1 MQITEQRLKKYIF
14 GAIPFAALWY
24 FFFASSFV
32 LRIFPS
38 LFWPALMGLA
48 VLVAIAVKYRMTGMD
63 SGYLLSLFGLVLVG
77 ALAGESSS
85 GLNSSMYY
93 AIYYI
98 AAIFIAKAFD
108 TALVQKQIYFF
119 CLVHL
124 LCIFIQVLAKDL
136 YISAVM
142 PLLPTYVHSDIMDQ
156 MEYNSSYYGFTV
168 QTSMTAFYLSV
179 GMILSCLYAKYAKN
193 KWKQGLHVVLAM
205 LFVLGLFFTT
215 RRASTAMALLLMAL
229 IFWQS
234 GADKSNRILLM
245 LFGIAMLSVIGLDN
259 IPGLSG
265 MMKKTEKLISEG
277 RFMNGRDNI
286 WGASLLS
293 LLERPLTGYGAGKA
307 IVASG
312 GSRVDNSYLA
322 VLVERGVIGL
332 VVFYLPYIYL
342 WSKQKQHFAVN
353 GRKSIEQDFAYYLQI
368 MYILMSFVENYFGEP
383 LYVFLY
389 FLVVTQAQE
398 KWN

>member
-1 MQITEQRLKKYIF
+1 MQITELRLKKYIF

-38 LFWPALMGLA
+38 LFWPALMGVA
-48 VLVAIAVKYRMTGMD
+48 VLVALAVRYRMTGMD

-98 AAIFIAKAFD
+98 TAIFIAKAFD
-108 TALVQKQIYFF
+108 IALVQKQIYFF

-124 LCIFIQVLAKDL
+124 LCVFIQVLAKDV
-136 YISAVM
+136 YISVIL
-142 PLLPTYVHSDIMDQ
+142 PLLPTYVHSDIMGQ

-193 KWKQGLHVVLAM
+193 KWKQGLHVVLAV

-215 RRASTAMALLLMAL
+215 RRGSTAVALFLMAL

-234 GADKSNRILLM
+234 GADKAKKILLM
-245 LFGIAMLSVIGLDN
+245 LFGITFLCFVGLDS
-259 IPGLSG
+259 IPGLNG
-265 MMKKTEKLISEG
+265 LMEKTEKLISDG
-277 RFMNGRDNI
+277 RFLSGRDNI
-286 WGASLLS
+286 WGAALVS

-312 GSRVDNSYLA
+312 GFRVDNSYLA
-322 VLVERGVIGL
+322 VLVERGVIGW
-332 VVFYLPYIYL
+332 VIFYLPYIYL
-342 WSKQKQHFAVN
+342 WSKQQHFAVN
-353 GRKSIEQDFAYYLQI
+353 ERKAIEQDFAYYLQL

-383 LYVFLY
+383 LYVFFY
-389 FLVVTQAQE
+389 FLVVTQAQK
-398 KWN
+398 KWS